1 MNPPVSTNPPL
12 IKAMIT
18 AINKDDPAAL
28 RSALANG
35 ADPNGMLLQDIA
47 SAVGVPHGRQHFPI
61 LFVAAR
67 RERLGL
73 CQMLLEFGA
82 DPNLRGY
89 HGMRALHSACWRG
102 NCRIVQ
108 LLIERGANINLAND
122 TGTVPLFQA
131 LANGHR
137 HLVLTMLR
145 AGSRI
150 QVRNRSDETK
160 CNAALNEHLRR
171 MRDSGGWEAHVARH
185 RRACLGVI
193 ARCVGDNQLRARRLE
208 ELLAEQERL
217 APFRRDVPNCWEL
230 LDKKIKVLKKPPL
243 PEDVICT
250 ILSFWSPSGGR

>member
-1 MNPPVSTNPPL
+1 
-12 IKAMIT
+12 MIT

-35 ADPNGMLLQDIA
+35 ADPNGMVLVGTKSTDG
-47 SAVGVPHGRQHFPI
+47 SAHGRQRFPI
-61 LFVAAR
+61 LSYAAR
-67 RERLGL
+67 QERLGL

-89 HGMRALHSACWRG
+89 RGLSALHSASIQG
-102 NCRIVQ
+102 NCQIVQ
-108 LLIERGANINLAND
+108 LLIKRGANINPAND
-122 TGTVPLFQA
+122 RGTIPLFQA
-131 LANGHR
+131 LSNGHR
-137 HLVLTMLR
+137 QTVLTLLR
-145 AGSRI
+145 AGSVI
-150 QVRNRSDETK
+150 QVRAPNVNFSTDTPEIL
-160 CNAALNEHLRR
+160 ALNEYLIAI
-171 MRDSGGWEAHVARH
+171 RDAGGWEAHVARH

-193 ARCVGDNQLRARRLE
+193 ARCVGDNQMHAHHLE